1 MTNSTLDQRECVVV
15 PAVDATR
22 AVRTPKTI
30 LVVGLGMVG
39 IAFIEKILNLDEA
52 RHYRVVTCGE
62 ETHLAYNR
70 VALTEYFQHRSVEKL
85 YLNQVEWYA
94 QQDPEHFI
102 FHTGE
107 QVTSLNT
114 AAHFVTTSKGRLINY
129 DYCVLATGSESTLPP
144 YIPPERVAQT
154 KGVFVYRNIADLD
167 RILSYAEKEHVRGGR
182 AVVVGGGLLGLEAAK
197 AVFDLKTIGKVAIVN
212 RQAYPLSR
220 QLDDEGGEIVLRC
233 IEAMGVEV
241 LTKASVTS
249 LVTTPEGV
257 LTGLVLSNDEQLDA
271 EMVIYAIARKA
282 GLKCGAR
289 GGITVDDYL
298 RTSSPDIYA
307 IGECASWRE
316 NTFGLIGPGVE
327 MADILAFN
335 LTQVQTDVGGFQPR
349 QMNMPDLS
357 TKLKLMG
364 VDVASF
370 GDYFLDKR
378 IPRGTASRSRKVEDT
393 QAGKLSNTASTPI
406 WEIKVDD
413 PNGSVAASSKQHT
426 LKSDGVYKDER
437 KQFQETRPQFQDP
450 FSFVYK
456 KYIFTA
462 DGKYLLGGMMVGDT
476 SDYVKL
482 ISLVKKKS
490 YQKAIDAPPS
500 QFIVGAG
507 GKGEED
513 GADLDD
519 DTQVCSCHNVTKGAI
534 VTCVKEGVNDIGD
547 LKSKTKAGTGC
558 GGCMP
563 LVTNIFKAGS
573 YCPPQA
579 LTLNY
584 APQVEM
590 KKAGHSVSNNLCL
603 HFAMSRQELFTVV
616 KLRKLKTFPEVMR
629 SAGVQ
634 PDSVGCELCRPAVA
648 SILSSM
654 YNELVVSRS
663 HHSNQD
669 TNDRWAFPSIRSAPW
684 SHRYY
689 RVPRVAGGEITPD
702 KLIVLG
708 QVAKKCMWLRDYVTT
723 PSRLKQLADKLY
735 TKITGGQRIDLF
747 GAAKQ
752 DLPDIWEELVN
763 AGFESGH
770 AYGRYGVGDSVGMAI
785 RLEERYKGIR
795 SPHKLKGGVSG
806 CTRECAEAQSKDF
819 GLIATDKGWNIFLAG
834 NGGTNPRHATLFAK
848 DVPPSKVIRI
858 LDRFLMYYIR
868 TADKLMR
875 TARWVEQFEGGI
887 ETTNSG
893 FATSSKQEMAALVGT
908 YHDEWSVVVK
918 DPARRRQFRQFVN
931 TVAQDERQQ
940 QAEVIKEREQQR
952 PADWP
957 KQLPPAKFHASAIET
972 PKSEW
977 KWRKLATVQDLEPS
991 DTTSSVAV
999 KYGDSQL
1006 AIFHV
1011 PKKGFFV
1018 TQQMCPHKRA
1028 FVLDHGIVGDDV
1040 QGNVYVS
1047 CPLHKRNFRLSDGTC
1062 LNDTQYSIISFD
1074 IRQEGNDLQV
1084 LLPEPEELDAVIGT
1098 SKWMIKQATAEVI
1111 SRGGGQGIEIAA
1123 DHLDGPLAAST
1134 AAGCQDPDQLCFS
1147 ANSSIKCLNE
1157 NVSSDASIAKRPR
1170 TLPHNPQLQELAR
1183 HLGKVPLQI
1192 HPTMV
1197 YQWAH
1202 PMTICQLD
1210 QWTMTCYL

>member
-1 MTNSTLDQRECVVV
+1 MMNSTLGQSDCVGV
-15 PAVDATR
+15 PASHASKPL
-22 AVRTPKTI
+22 RTPKTI

-52 RHYRVVTCGE
+52 KHYRVVTCGE

-94 QQDPEHFI
+94 RQDPEHFV
-102 FHTGE
+102 FYTGE
-107 QVTSLNT
+107 QVTSMNT
-114 AAHFVTTSKGRLINY
+114 AAHFVKTSKGRLINY

-154 KGVFVYRNIADLD
+154 KGVFVYRNISDLD
-167 RILSYAEKEHVRGGR
+167 KILSYSEENHVRGGR

-197 AVFDLKTIGKVAIVN
+197 AVFDLETIGKVTIIN

-241 LTKASVTS
+241 LTKTSVTS

-257 LTGLVLSNDEQLDA
+257 LTGLVLSNDDQLDA
-271 EMVIYAIARKA
+271 EMVVYAIGISPRDDLARKA
-282 GLKCGAR
+282 GLKCGVR

-298 RTSSPDIYA
+298 RTSTPDIYA

-335 LTQVQTDVGGFQPR
+335 LTQVQTNVGGFKPR

-378 IPRGTASRSRKVEDT
+378 VPRGTATRSRKVEDT
-393 QAGKLSNTASTPI
+393 QADKLSRAGSAQDGKPA
-406 WEIKVDD
+406 WEIKIDD
-413 PNGSVAASSKQHT
+413 SNASTTPASNKQHILKSGSVSLQKVSSITTTSEDNSKRHGSGSNEPIECLT
-426 LKSDGVYKDER
+426 YR
-437 KQFQETRPQFQDP
+437 DP

-462 DGKYLLGGMMVGDT
+462 DGKHLLGGMMVGDT

-482 ISLVKKKS
+482 ISLVKKK
-490 YQKAIDAPPS
+490 KAIDVPPS
-500 QFIVGAG
+500 QFIVGVG
-507 GKGEED
+507 KKGEDD

-534 VTCVKEGVNDIGD
+534 VACVKEGISDMED
-547 LKSKTKAGTGC
+547 LKCKTKVGTGC

-563 LVTNIFKAGS
+563 LVTNLFKS
-573 YCPPQA
+573 
-579 LTLNY
+579 
-584 APQVEM
+584 EM
-590 KKAGHSVSNNLCL
+590 KKAGHAVSNNLCT
-603 HFAMSRQELFTVV
+603 HFTMSRQELFTVI
-616 KLRKLKTFPEVMR
+616 KLRKLRTFPEVMQ
-629 SAGVQ
+629 SAGAK

-648 SILSSM
+648 SILSSI
-654 YNELVVSRS
+654 YNELVVAPS

-669 TNDRWAFPSIRSAPW
+669 TNDRCLANIQRDGTFSV
-684 SHRYY
+684 
-689 RVPRVAGGEITPD
+689 VPRVAGGEITPD

-708 QVAKKCMWLRDYVTT
+708 QVAKKY
-723 PSRLKQLADKLY
+723 KLY

-747 GAAKQ
+747 GAQKQ

-770 AYGRYGVGDSVGMAI
+770 AYGKALRTVKSCVGTTWCRYGVGDSVGMAI

-887 ETTNSG
+887 ERLQKILLDDELG
-893 FATSSKQEMAALVGT
+893 ICDELEAEMATLVGT

-931 TVAQDERQQ
+931 TDERQQ
-940 QAEVIKEREQQR
+940 QVEIIKEREQQR

-957 KQLPPAKFHASAIET
+957 KQFPPAKFHSSAIGT

-977 KWRKLATVQDLEPS
+977 KWRKLATVQDLELS

-1011 PKKGFFV
+1011 PKKGFFA

-1028 FVLDHGIVGDDV
+1028 FVLDHGIVGDDK
-1040 QGNVYVS
+1040 QGDIYVS

-1062 LNDTQYSIISFD
+1062 LNDMQYSIISFD
-1074 IRQEGNDLQV
+1074 IRQEGDDLQL

-1098 SKWMIKQATAEVI
+1098 SKWMIKQATAEVL

-1123 DHLDGPLAAST
+1123 DHLDGPPAAT
-1134 AAGCQDPDQLCFS
+1134 TGAGCNGDSCGDS
-1147 ANSSIKCLNE
+1147 
-1157 NVSSDASIAKRPR
+1157 
-1170 TLPHNPQLQELAR
+1170 TLD
-1183 HLGKVPLQI
+1183 
-1192 HPTMV
+1192 
-1197 YQWAH
+1197 W
-1202 PMTICQLD
+1202 
-1210 QWTMTCYL
+1210 